1 MRSASWATRPR
12 WKKQLRRFADIG
24 VTEFVASPKEVPS
37 SDGAAT
43 VAKTT
48 EFLASLRL

>member
-1 MRSASWATRPR
+1 VGDEAAVE
-12 WKKQLRRFADIG
+12 KQLRRFADIG